1 MDLCQNTIIMKKI
14 ENLTTHEEAE
24 DVARQNLY
32 CSRSSTW
39 QKIFCFLRFVLL
51 LLLFVFLLSVL
62 FLLLLSVFPT
72 NLASALHPRG
82 PVAKRDGGGDFPPRR
97 EARSA

>member
-1 MDLCQNTIIMKKI
+1 MKTF

-39 QKIFCFLRFVLL
+39 QKSFVLAL
-51 LLLFVFLLSVL
+51 CVVVAVCVFALCVIVFFA
-62 FLLLLSVFPT
+62 FLT
-72 NLASALHPRG
+72 NLARALHPWG